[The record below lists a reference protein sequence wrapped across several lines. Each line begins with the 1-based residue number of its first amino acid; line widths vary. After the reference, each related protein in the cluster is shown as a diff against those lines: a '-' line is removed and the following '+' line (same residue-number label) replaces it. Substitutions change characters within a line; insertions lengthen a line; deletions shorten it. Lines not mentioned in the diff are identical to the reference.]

1 MLLTLLL
8 TTATAK
14 DLHGTLGLGFDS
26 HVGDGAALSARYWL
40 PLGKAAPNIGVQA
53 VLGLD
58 TTAATPDWATG
69 GRALYGF
76 VEEDNMT
83 LYAAV
88 GAYALGA
95 RRALR
100 LQPAI
105 GAEFFLFG
113 LEHLGIS
120 AQWSLDMDVGQT
132 SDVATRGSG
141 AAAVHYYF

>member
-1 MLLTLLL
+1 MLLTLLI
-8 TTATAK
+8 ATASAR

-40 PLGKAAPNIGVQA
+40 PLGKGAPNVGVQA

-58 TTAATPDWATG
+58 TAGTDPDWATG

-76 VEEDNMT
+76 VEEDNMN
-83 LYAAV
+83 LYAAL

-95 RRALR
+95 RRVLR
-100 LQPAI
+100 VQPAV

-120 AQWSLDMDVGQT
+120 AQWALDVDVGEAGG
-132 SDVATRGSG
+132 VATRGAG

>member
-1 MLLTLLL
+1 MLLTLLVA
-8 TTATAK
+8 TATAK
-14 DLHGTLGLGFDS
+14 DLHGTLGLGFDR

-40 PLGKAAPNIGVQA
+40 PLGTAAPNIGVQA

-58 TTAATPDWATG
+58 TMAETPDWAAG

-76 VEEDNMT
+76 VEEDNMN

-95 RRALR
+95 RRVVR
-100 LQPAI
+100 FQPAV

-120 AQWSLDMDVGQT
+120 AQWALDLDLGQT
-132 SDVATRGSG
+132 GDVATRGSG

>member
-1 MLLTLLL
+1 MLLTLLVA
-8 TTATAK
+8 TATAR

-40 PLGKAAPNIGVQA
+40 PLGKGAPNVGVQA
-53 VLGLD
+53 VVGLD
-58 TTAATPDWATG
+58 TAGANPDWATG

-76 VEEDNMT
+76 VEEDNMN
-83 LYAAV
+83 LYAAF

-95 RRALR
+95 RGVLR
-100 LQPAI
+100 VQPAV

-113 LEHLGIS
+113 LEHLGFS
-120 AQWSLDMDVGQT
+120 AQWCMDVDMGRN
-132 SDVATRGSG
+132 DGVATRGAG